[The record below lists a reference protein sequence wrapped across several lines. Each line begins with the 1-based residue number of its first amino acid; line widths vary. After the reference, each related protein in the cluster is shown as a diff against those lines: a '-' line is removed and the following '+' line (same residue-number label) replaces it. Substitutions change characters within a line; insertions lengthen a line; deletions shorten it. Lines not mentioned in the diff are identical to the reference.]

1 MANLKEIVFV
11 MAPLQNRFFF
21 ELAEALR
28 HEIQA
33 LGTDCSISTGGFPP
47 LSAGTV
53 YVLMPPHEYF
63 ALEGYDTGLDR
74 RSLRRTIFISA
85 EQPGTSHF
93 EDNARL
99 ADSAGA
105 LFDINRSAVRQYDRR
120 GIRARHLQLGYSP
133 ALDHFPGEAE
143 KEWDVVFMGAYTPRR
158 ARILAGC
165 AHQLS
170 RLRARLT
177 VSDNSRPNSSSSA
190 SYVAGLDKVSLLR
203 RAAVVVNVH
212 QSNFP
217 YFEWARVLD
226 AIHCGCAVVTEHS
239 MDYLPL
245 VPGEHFA
252 SASPEHLG
260 DVVAWVTM
268 DTGTRQRLSSSA
280 YELVKAELPL
290 ARSAE
295 ELVAAAVEIDSA
307 GGYVRSVMGT
317 ALSGARFPRR
327 TNGVEGAAPNE
338 VIVPPTPYR
347 QDPETAELRRVLKE
361 VRLEVIDLR
370 RALRREELAS
380 ETGSPPG
387 LVRVGFESPSWRVG
401 RRPKISV
408 IMALYNYAVEVV
420 EALDSLLASRMTDTE
435 VVVVDDGSTDGA
447 AQVVTGWARA
457 HPETRLLMVEHPVNR
472 GLAAARN
479 AALDFARGEYCFVL
493 DADNCVYPNTLEVL
507 AGALDDDEGA
517 AFAYGYLA
525 MYRSGE
531 PFGLLSWYPWEP
543 LRLRAGNYIDAM
555 ALFRTEVLHEL
566 GGYSSDRRLY
576 GWEDYDLY
584 CRLAES
590 GGHGEF
596 VPQIVGRYRVSP
608 ASMRSLSDLSYN
620 SAFAALKEHC
630 PRLMEAME
638 LPL

>member
-11 MAPLQNRFFF
+11 MAPRQNRFFF

-28 HEIQA
+28 YEIQS

-47 LSAGTV
+47 SSAGRV
-53 YVLMPPHEYF
+53 SVLMPPHEYF

-74 RSLRRTIFISA
+74 RTLKRTIFISA

-99 ADSAGA
+99 AESAGA

-120 GIRARHLQLGYSP
+120 GIRALHLQLGYSP
-133 ALDHFPGEAE
+133 TLDFFPGEAQ
-143 KEWDVVFMGAYTPRR
+143 KEFDVVFMGAYTSRR

-165 AHQLS
+165 GQQLS
-170 RLRARLT
+170 GLRARLT

-190 SYVAGLDKVSLLR
+190 SYVAGLEKASLLR
-203 RAAVVVNVH
+203 RAAVMVNVH
-212 QSNFP
+212 QSGFP

-239 MDYLPL
+239 MDCLPL

-252 SASPEHLG
+252 SASAERLG
-260 DVVAWVTM
+260 DVVEWVAM
-268 DTGTRQRLSSSA
+268 DPETRWRLSSSA

-295 ELVAAAVEIDSA
+295 KLVAAAIEIDRT
-307 GGYVRSVMGT
+307 GGYLRSVMGT
-317 ALSGARFPRR
+317 ALPGARFSRR
-327 TNGVEGAAPNE
+327 GNGAESAVLKE
-338 VIVPPTPYR
+338 VVVPPTPYR

-361 VRLEVIDLR
+361 ARLDIIDLR
-370 RALRREELAS
+370 RAVHRAELAS
-380 ETGSPPG
+380 GTGSPPG
-387 LVRVGFESPSWRVG
+387 LVRVGFGSPSWHAG
-401 RRPKISV
+401 GRPKVSV
-408 IMALYNYAVEVV
+408 IMALYNYAAEVI
-420 EALDSLLASRMTDTE
+420 EALDSVLASRMTDTE
-435 VVVVDDGSTDGA
+435 VVVVDDGSSDGA
-447 AQVVTGWARA
+447 AQVVTGWASA
-457 HPETRLLMVEHPVNR
+457 HPEMRLLMVEHPVNR

-493 DADNCVYPNTLEVL
+493 DADNWVYPNSLEVL
-507 AGALDDDEGA
+507 ARALDDAKGA

-525 MYRSGE
+525 MYMSGE

-555 ALFRTEVLHEL
+555 ALFRTEVLREL

-590 GGHGEF
+590 GRHGEF

-630 PRLMEAME
+630 PQLMEAME